1 MRLELAGLF
10 VALTALIATSGV
22 SKADHLLAA
31 AIAEPRPIQ
40 TPTPASTSPSR
51 TLVDKYCVTCHN
63 QRSKTAG
70 LMLDTANLD
79 QVSQDAETWEKV
91 IRKLRGRMMPPPGA
105 PRPDEASIDTAAPVA
120 PPPAPAGAAPAPSP
134 PPPSSAP
141 PPGFWST
148 RLDAVRR

>member
-1 MRLELAGLF
+1 MRLELAGLL

-22 SKADHLLAA
+22 SKAEHLLAS
-31 AIAEPRPIQ
+31 AIPEPRPIQ
-40 TPTPASTSPSR
+40 TRSPASTSASR
-51 TLVDKYCVTCHN
+51 GPGGKYCVPCHN

-105 PRPDEASIDTAAPVA
+105 PRPDERSEE
-120 PPPAPAGAAPAPSP
+120 
-134 PPPSSAP
+134 
-141 PPGFWST
+141 
-148 RLDAVRR
+148 